1 MKIITLGTEI
11 IQIAASIAPSSVKD
25 LNQARKPSM
34 EGVIKLQNQIK
45 SLTIHLK
52 GIRKAVR
59 VSRQRN
65 PSHHM
70 VIRESQKIS
79 NQVEDG
85 HQEEIQIEEL
95 VDLAPDRCCIQL
107 SLKTKN

>member
-1 MKIITLGTEI
+1 
-11 IQIAASIAPSSVKD
+11 
-25 LNQARKPSM
+25 
-34 EGVIKLQNQIK
+34 
-45 SLTIHLK
+45 
-52 GIRKAVR
+52 

-79 NQVEDG
+79 NQVEDD
-85 HQEEIQIEEL
+85 HQGEIQIEEL
-95 VDLAPDRCCIQL
+95 VDLAPDRCFIQL

>member
-1 MKIITLGTEI
+1 MKVITLGTEI
-11 IQIAASIAPSSVKD
+11 NQIAVSVAPSTAKD
-25 LNQARKPSM
+25 LNRARKPSV

-45 SLTIHLK
+45 SLTIQLK
-52 GIRKAVR
+52 GIRKTVK

-79 NQVEDG
+79 NQVEDD
-85 HQEEIQIEEL
+85 HQGEIQIEE
-95 VDLAPDRCCIQL
+95 VVELAPDR
-107 SLKTKN
+107 

>member
-1 MKIITLGTEI
+1 MKVITLGIEI
-11 IQIAASIAPSSVKD
+11 IQIAVSVAPNSVKD
-25 LNQARKPSM
+25 LNQARKRSV

-45 SLTIHLK
+45 SSTIQLK
-52 GIRKAVR
+52 GIPKAVR

-79 NQVEDG
+79 NQVEDD
-85 HQEEIQIEEL
+85 HQGEIQTEEL
-95 VDLAPDRCCIQL
+95 VDLAPDSYCIQL

>member
-1 MKIITLGTEI
+1 MKVITLGTEI
-11 IQIAASIAPSSVKD
+11 IQIAVSVAPSSVKD
-25 LNQARKPSM
+25 LNQARKRSV

-45 SLTIHLK
+45 ISTIQLK
-52 GIRKAVR
+52 GIPKAVR

-85 HQEEIQIEEL
+85 HQGEIQIEEL
-95 VDLAPDRCCIQL
+95 VDLAPDRCFIQL